1 VTGEVKSSEAV
12 LDQFGLQR
20 APFEGK
26 SLDGTFYAGTQHREA
41 LAFLER
47 ALHSNDLLLAL
58 TGEPGTGKSTTV
70 QHALRQTLPDALM
83 ATICL
88 PAAEPDAFL
97 AALLKGFGFEGVA
110 ARHDEMRGLLAVFL
124 AHQRQKGI
132 TTVIIAENPEVISSS
147 IIEEIGWLSLLQPVR
162 QGRLKLV
169 LLGGEALERQLA
181 APRMHALKQMIRWHH
196 RLEVLSADET
206 RDYLEFHIESAG
218 CARAAELFAPN
229 AVARIHALSGGI
241 PARIDQLATHALAA
255 ATEANETI
263 VAGARVELPGGG
275 GGIADRPRPR
285 RIDSLDILLDHNPMA
300 RIGLNAS
307 RLLIG
312 RHPWNDVPLDD
323 DSVSRHHAMLVR
335 ESGHWTIVDLNS
347 TNGIRINDRV
357 ARQQRLRHGDVVQ
370 IGRFRLVLSEGGGR
384 ARSLPAAGDV
394 ADTTILPG

>member
-1 VTGEVKSSEAV
+1 MAQAAMD
-12 LDQFGLQR
+12 LFGLQR

-26 SLDGTFYAGTQHREA
+26 PRGEFYAGTQHREA

-58 TGEPGTGKSTTV
+58 TGEPGTGKNVTV
-70 QHALRQTLPDALM
+70 EQALRQTLPDALV
-83 ATICL
+83 ATIRL
-88 PAAEPDAFL
+88 PAEPDGFL
-97 AALLKGFGFEGVA
+97 AALLHGFGFDGVS
-110 ARHDEMRGLLAVFL
+110 ARHDEMRGLLDVFL
-124 AHQRQKGI
+124 GHQRQKGT
-132 TTVIIAENPEVISSS
+132 TTVIVAENAEIIAGS

-169 LLGGEALERQLA
+169 LLGGEALERHLA
-181 APRMHALKQMIRWHH
+181 APRMHALRQMIRWHH
-196 RLEVLSADET
+196 RLEPLGVEET
-206 RDYLEFHIESAG
+206 RDYLEFHLEAAG
-218 CARAAELFAPN
+218 CPRAQELFAPN

-241 PARIDQLATHALAA
+241 PARIDLLATHALAA
-255 ATEANETI
+255 AAEASEPL
-263 VAGARVELPGGG
+263 VSGVRVELPGDG
-275 GGIADRPRPR
+275 GGIADRPRPK
-285 RIDSLDILLDHNPMA
+285 RIDSLDILLDQDPMA

-347 TNGIRINDRV
+347 TNGIRINDRA

-394 ADTTILPG
+394 ADTTILPR